1 MNFAALF
8 SGGDFR
14 FQLGLRRGS
23 PAEFFRPVDP
33 ALTAQRRQWLR
44 HGGDRYLYSA
54 MRPDGLPLLEE
65 CRALAAEWGVPSSL
79 ETGAGTSLPSV
90 PPEEQCARLGEV
102 WEPDFLLVRAAGDF
116 PLLGGCVCFPSSWS
130 LPDKIG
136 RSVAAIHGE
145 VPGLNAA
152 LGRGIDTLLGK
163 LTPDTAWFRHNWGL
177 SRSPELNQHPSRRL
191 PRLDSG
197 VTTGEVWLRV
207 EHQAF
212 TALPASGGIL
222 FSIRITMH
230 PLTEVRQDAEAS
242 ARLVRAL
249 RTMPEEV
256 ARYKGLATVRERLT
270 KLLEEGG

>member
-8 SGGDFR
+8 SEGDFR

-23 PAEFFRPVDP
+23 PSEFFQSADP
-33 ALTAQRRQWLR
+33 ALTAERRQWLS
-44 HGGDRYLYSA
+44 HGGGDRYLYSVL
-54 MRPDGLPLLEE
+54 RPDGLPLLEE
-65 CRALAAEWGVPSSL
+65 CRALAAEWGVPSPV
-79 ETGAGTSLPSV
+79 ETGAGTALSPV
-90 PPEEQCARLGEV
+90 PPEEQCARLGEI

-163 LTPDTAWFRHNWGL
+163 LTPGTAWSRHNWGL

-191 PRLDSG
+191 PRLDAG

-230 PLTEVRQDAEAS
+230 PLTQVGQDAEAS

-256 ARYKGLATVRERLT
+256 ARYKGLAAARERLT
-270 KLLEEGG
+270 ELLEGG